1 MNANNI
7 NQGIDKTKELSKQT
21 YETTKNFFTSG
32 SVLSQCVI
40 VVFIFIAIIIVSSI
54 LRLIVTR
61 IRNNRSGKPYLVRG
75 TKEAKKRKIIPQDPS
90 VSNSITLKRSRNE
103 SEGIEFTYTA
113 WLWINDYSYKYGEWK
128 HVFHKGN
135 EDSWPNRA
143 PGVWLH
149 PTKNIMRVY
158 MNSYNQIANYVDIDN
173 IPLNKWMHLTIICNS
188 NKLDIFINGFLK
200 KQLILDGVP
209 KQNYGDVYINAFGGY
224 DGFLSEMRYYDYSIN
239 MAQLESIIR
248 SGPSTAPCVDTGAR
262 PPYLSPNWWL
272 TYKY

>member
-1 MNANNI
+1 MS
-7 NQGIDKTKELSKQT
+7 QGIEKTKELSKQS
-21 YETTKNFFTSG
+21 YENVKNFFASS
-32 SVLSQCVI
+32 SVISQCVI
-40 VVFIFIAIIIVSSI
+40 VVLIFLAIIMVSNILKSI
-54 LRLIVTR
+54 INR
-61 IRNNRSGKPYLVRG
+61 ISLNSSGKPYLVKG
-75 TKEAKKRKIIPQDPS
+75 TKDAKKRKIIPQDPS

-103 SEGIEFTYTA
+103 REGIEFTYAT
-113 WLWINDYSYKYGEWK
+113 WLWISDYSYKYGEWK

-135 EDSWPNRA
+135 EDSWPNRS

-149 PTKNIMRVY
+149 PTKNILRVY
-158 MNSYNQIANYVDIDN
+158 MNSYNKIANYVDIDN

-200 KQLILDGVP
+200 KQLILDGIP
-209 KQNYGDVYINAFGGY
+209 KQNYGEVYINAFGGY

-248 SGPSTAPCVDTGAR
+248 SGPSNAPAVDTGAR

>member
-1 MNANNI
+1 MS
-7 NQGIDKTKELSKQT
+7 QGIEKTKELSKQS
-21 YETTKNFFTSG
+21 YENTKKFFAS
-32 SVLSQCVI
+32 SSAISQCVI
-40 VVFIFIAIIIVSSI
+40 VVLIFLAIIIVSNILKSI
-54 LRLIVTR
+54 INR
-61 IRNNRSGKPYLVRG
+61 ISLNSSGKPYLVKG
-75 TKEAKKRKIIPQDPS
+75 TKDAKKRKIIPQDPS

-103 SEGIEFTYTA
+103 REGIEFTYAT
-113 WLWINDYSYKYGEWK
+113 WLWISDYSYKYGEWK

-135 EDSWPNRA
+135 EDSWPNRS

-149 PTKNIMRVY
+149 PTKNILRVY

-200 KQLILDGVP
+200 KQLILDGIP
-209 KQNYGDVYINAFGGY
+209 KQNYGEVYINAFGGY

-248 SGPSTAPCVDTGAR
+248 SGPSNAPAVDTGAR